1 MINLNLPNFTKM
13 FTIKFIITFILLS
26 LIFSISI
33 SKSTLYAQA
42 PMTVFGV
49 AVSATSTVQILVNDQ
64 NCKDAKILVEPNSS
78 TGYIFLAYIDEG
90 ECSAFQDSKLSFKV
104 NDKLAK
110 ETILWRKG
118 GAPSAT
124 TGLVLTTGAQSVQ
137 PNSSISNTSEE
148 ATSSTKKQSYPALPG
163 PPEKPKSEEEVKKN
177 NATVAENKNNNEVKK
192 EESTM
197 TKDSKTESTA
207 KIQSNSGKTK
217 EQTTTVS
224 KPMNEEKTIIE
235 SSDDGSSNRVII
247 ISGLVTLLV
256 LFSFYSLASRR

>member
-13 FTIKFIITFILLS
+13 FTIKFVITLILLS
-26 LIFSISI
+26 LIFSFSI
-33 SKSTLYAQA
+33 SKTTLYAQA

-49 AVSATSTVQILVNDQ
+49 AASAAATVQILVNDQ
-64 NCKDAKILVEPNSS
+64 DCKDAKILVEPNSS

-90 ECSAFQDSKLSFKV
+90 AGSAFQDSKLSFKV

-124 TGLVLTTGAQSVQ
+124 TGLVLTTGAQ
-137 PNSSISNTSEE
+137 PSSSTNNASEE
-148 ATSSTKKQSYPALPG
+148 ATTSSTKKQSYPALPG

-192 EESTM
+192 EESAM
-197 TKDSKTESTA
+197 TKDSKAESTA

-224 KPMNEEKTIIE
+224 KPMNEEKTIIKT
-235 SSDDGSSNRVII
+235 SDDGSSNRVII